1 MKRLY
6 SSALT
11 LCTFLSISAQEVVW
25 QKDIKSSTQDF
36 LSQMTTTI
44 DQQYL
49 ITGSSIPSRTSGT
62 TPSTGSGT
70 ALSRASGISSLSKAG
85 STLPFGSAQGKLAQ
99 GPQNNGYDF
108 HLVKLNQQ
116 GEEVWEKYFSGQ
128 NHDFLSATVNTQEGG
143 FLLAGTTFSGK
154 GLDKKEDS
162 KGGSDIWLI
171 RINEFGDEL
180 WQKTI
185 GGASDEEARA
195 VIQTTDM
202 GFFVAGN
209 VAFGSL
215 PFDSAQGTEQGSLRE
230 PQGTSGT
237 QGTRG
242 YGSKD
247 VLVVRLDKNGK
258 ELSQL
263 VLGGKGLDEVE
274 KMIPTKDGGALLG
287 VYSRSNAVEGS
298 GMPDSGSKAI
308 SQKPKASGNYGEG
321 DYWIIKL
328 SKDGK
333 MEWEKNFGGT
343 GDDHLRTL
351 ALTSTGYLIGGES
364 RSERSGN
371 KAVGIEEGTDLWL
384 ISLDER
390 GEEIWQKSYNFKNR
404 DVLMG
409 MSVISTPNPSRGGES
424 THLTKGILLG
434 GYTQAEG
441 RIESDDETFWML
453 YLDQNGNEQW
463 RKHVKGES
471 KKKEERLSDI
481 KLNRDG
487 SIVLAGTSAEELGK
501 ENWKIVKLGDK
512 QIDQLIE
519 KQDIKIYPN
528 PVSEYAYVE
537 INMDDGSGM
546 LGDGKTEAEITVYD
560 MGGRQL
566 QSVKTKNKVTK
577 INTQALIQGAYLVS
591 VKTNDNKTASA
602 KLIKK

>member
-1 MKRLY
+1 MNKFY
-6 SSALT
+6 TGALF
-11 LCTFLSISAQEVVW
+11 LCTVLGMSAQEVVW

-36 LSQMTTTI
+36 LSQVTTTI
-44 DQQYL
+44 DGQYL
-49 ITGSSIPSRTSGT
+49 ITGSSIQ
-62 TPSTGSGT
+62 
-70 ALSRASGISSLSKAG
+70 SKRLQTE
-85 STLPFGSAQGKLAQ
+85 SK
-99 GPQNNGYDF
+99 QNNGYDF
-108 HLVKLNQQ
+108 HLVKLNPQ
-116 GEEVWEKYFSGQ
+116 GDEVWEKYFSGK

-143 FLLAGTTFSGK
+143 FLLAGTSYSGK
-154 GLDKKEDS
+154 GLDKKEEA

-185 GGASDEEARA
+185 GGTSDEEARA
-195 VIQTTDM
+195 VIQTTDF

-209 VAFGSL
+209 VQN
-215 PFDSAQGTEQGSLRE
+215 SAK
-230 PQGTSGT
+230 
-237 QGTRG
+237 G

-247 VLVVRLDKNGK
+247 ILIVRLDKNGK

-263 VLGGKGLDEVE
+263 ILGGKGLDEVE

-287 VYSRSNAVEGS
+287 VYSRSNAG
-298 GMPDSGSKAI
+298 GSK
-308 SQKPKASGNYGEG
+308 KTENFGEG

-328 SKDGK
+328 NKDGK
-333 MEWEKNFGGT
+333 VEWEKNFGGK

-371 KAVGIEEGTDLWL
+371 KSVGIEEGTDLWL
-384 ISLDER
+384 VSLNER

-409 MSVISTPNPSRGGES
+409 MSVLHASDDKSS
-424 THLTKGILLG
+424 KGILLG

-441 RIESDDETFWML
+441 RIENDDETFWML

-471 KKKEERLSDI
+471 SKREERLSDI

-487 SIVLAGTSAEELGK
+487 SIILAGTSAEELGK
-501 ENWKIVKLGDK
+501 ENWKIIKLGDK

-528 PVSEYAYVE
+528 PVSDYAYVE
-537 INMDDGSGM
+537 IGFDF
-546 LGDGKTEAEITVYD
+546 KEADIVLYD

-566 QSVKTKNKVTK
+566 QSLKPKNKVTK
-577 INTQALIQGAYLVS
+577 MNTQNLIQGAYLIVI
-591 VKTNDNKTASA
+591 KTDTNKTANA

>member
-1 MKRLY
+1 MNKIY
-6 SSALT
+6 SGALF
-11 LCTFLSISAQEVVW
+11 LCSVLGVSAQEVIW

-36 LSQMTTTI
+36 LSQVTTTI
-44 DQQYL
+44 DGQYL
-49 ITGSSIPSRTSGT
+49 ISGSSIQSNK
-62 TPSTGSGT
+62 
-70 ALSRASGISSLSKAG
+70 LSAESK
-85 STLPFGSAQGKLAQ
+85 
-99 GPQNNGYDF
+99 QNNGYDF

-116 GEEVWEKYFSGQ
+116 GEEVWEKYFSGN

-143 FLLAGTTFSGK
+143 FVLAGTSFSGK
-154 GLDKKEDS
+154 GLDKKENS
-162 KGGSDIWLI
+162 KGGSDFWLI

-185 GGASDEEARA
+185 GSTSDEEARA

-209 VAFGSL
+209 VTAL
-215 PFDSAQGTEQGSLRE
+215 RQAQDSK
-230 PQGTSGT
+230 
-237 QGTRG
+237 G

-247 VLVVRLDKNGK
+247 VLVVKLDKNGK

-263 VLGGKGLDEVE
+263 ILGGKGLDEVE
-274 KMIPTKDGGALLG
+274 KMIPTKDGGTLIG
-287 VYSRSNAVEGS
+287 VYSRSNAGGFKKTE
-298 GMPDSGSKAI
+298 
-308 SQKPKASGNYGEG
+308 NFGEG

-328 SKDGK
+328 NKEGK
-333 MEWEKNFGGT
+333 VEWEKNFGGK

-371 KAVGIEEGTDLWL
+371 KTVGIEEGTDLWL
-384 ISLDER
+384 ISLNER
-390 GEEIWQKSYNFKNR
+390 GEELWQKSYNFKNR

-409 MSVISTPNPSRGGES
+409 MSVLHGSDDRSS
-424 THLTKGILLG
+424 KGILLG

-441 RIESDDETFWML
+441 KIESDDETFWML

-471 KKKEERLSDI
+471 RKREERLSDI

-487 SIVLAGTSAEELGK
+487 SILLAGTSAEELGK
-501 ENWKIVKLGDK
+501 ENWKIVKLGDS
-512 QIDQLIE
+512 QVDALIE

-528 PVSEYAYVE
+528 PVSDYVYVE
-537 INMDDGSGM
+537 IGFESLRVGGSGNIE
-546 LGDGKTEAEITVYD
+546 KSFEAEIVVYD

-566 QSVKTKNKVTK
+566 QSLKTKNKVTK
-577 INTQALIQGAYLVS
+577 INTQNLVQGAYLVS

>member
-1 MKRLY
+1 MKKLGM
-6 SSALT
+6 STLT
-11 LCTFLSISAQEVVW
+11 LCSILSVSAQEVVW
-25 QKDIKSSTQDF
+25 QKDIRSSTQDF
-36 LSQMTTTI
+36 LSQVTTTI

-49 ITGSSIPSRTSGT
+49 ITGSSIHPSTSSGT
-62 TPSTGSGT
+62 
-70 ALSRASGISSLSKAG
+70 L
-85 STLPFGSAQGKLAQ
+85 
-99 GPQNNGYDF
+99 QNNGYDF

-116 GEEVWEKYFSGQ
+116 GEEVWEKYFSGK

-143 FLLAGTTFSGK
+143 FLLAGTSYSGK
-154 GLDKKEDS
+154 GLDKKDDS
-162 KGGSDIWLI
+162 KGGSDFWLI

-185 GGASDEEARA
+185 GGTSDEEARA

-202 GFFVAGN
+202 GFFV
-209 VAFGSL
+209 VGSVQNS
-215 PFDSAQGTEQGSLRE
+215 PK
-230 PQGTSGT
+230 
-237 QGTRG
+237 G

-287 VYSRSNAVEGS
+287 IYSRSGALAGS
-298 GMPDSGSKAI
+298 GKTEAGSSKTI
-308 SQKPKASGNYGEG
+308 NYQPKTSNNFGEG
-321 DYWIIKL
+321 DYWIVKL

-333 MEWEKNFGGT
+333 VEWEKNFGGK

-371 KAVGIEEGTDLWL
+371 KSVGIEEGTDLWL
-384 ISLDER
+384 ISIDER
-390 GEEIWQKSYNFKNR
+390 GEEIWQKSYSFKNR

-409 MSVISTPNPSRGGES
+409 MSVIAGKQEDGGGKS
-424 THLTKGILLG
+424 KGILLG

-441 RIESDDETFWML
+441 RIENDDETFWML

-463 RKHVKGES
+463 RKYVKGES
-471 KKKEERLSDI
+471 RKKEERLSDI

-501 ENWKIVKLGDK
+501 ENWKIMKLGDK
-512 QIDQLIE
+512 QVDQLIE

-528 PVSEYAYVE
+528 PVTDYVYVE
-537 INMDDGSGM
+537 
-546 LGDGKTEAEITVYD
+546 LGFEGLREGAFEAEIAVYD
-560 MGGRQL
+560 MGGRKL
-566 QSVKTKNKVTK
+566 ETVKTKNKITK
-577 INTQALIQGAYLVS
+577 INTQPLIQGAYLITI
-591 VKTNDNKTASA
+591 KTDTNKTANA

>member
-1 MKRLY
+1 MRKLY
-6 SSALT
+6 AGAST
-11 LCTFLSISAQEVVW
+11 LCAVLCLSAQEVMW
-25 QKDIKSSTQDF
+25 QKDIRSSTQDF
-36 LSQMTTTI
+36 LSQVTTTI

-49 ITGSSIPSRTSGT
+49 ITGSSIRPDNNQS
-62 TPSTGSGT
+62 
-70 ALSRASGISSLSKAG
+70 ASDNK
-85 STLPFGSAQGKLAQ
+85 K
-99 GPQNNGYDF
+99 QNNGYDF

-116 GEEVWEKYFSGQ
+116 GEEVWEKYFSGK

-143 FLLAGTTFSGK
+143 FLLAGTSYSGK
-154 GLDKKEDS
+154 GLDKKDDS
-162 KGGSDIWLI
+162 KGGSDFWLI
-171 RINEFGDEL
+171 RINEFGDKL

-185 GGASDEEARA
+185 GETSDEEARA
-195 VIQTTDM
+195 VIQTMDF

-209 VAFGSL
+209 VQNS
-215 PFDSAQGTEQGSLRE
+215 P
-230 PQGTSGT
+230 
-237 QGTRG
+237 RG

-263 VLGGKGLDEVE
+263 ILGGKGLEEVE

-287 VYSRSNAVEGS
+287 IYSRSGALVGS
-298 GMPDSGSKAI
+298 GKTEAGSKAK
-308 SQKPKASGNYGEG
+308 QTENYGEG

-333 MEWEKNFGGT
+333 VEWEKNYGGK

-371 KAVGIEEGTDLWL
+371 KSVGIEEGTDLWL
-384 ISLDER
+384 LSLNEK

-409 MSVISTPNPSRGGES
+409 MSVIHNPSTS
-424 THLTKGILLG
+424 NNQPSTKGILLG

-441 RIESDDETFWML
+441 RIENDDETFWML

-471 KKKEERLSDI
+471 RKKEERLSDI

-512 QIDQLIE
+512 QVDQLIE

-528 PVSEYAYVE
+528 PVTDYVYVE
-537 INMDDGSGM
+537 
-546 LGDGKTEAEITVYD
+546 LGFEGLREGAFEAEIAVYD
-560 MGGRQL
+560 MGGRKL
-566 QSVKTKNKVTK
+566 ETVKTKNKITK
-577 INTQALIQGAYLVS
+577 INTQPLIQGAYLITI
-591 VKTNDNKTASA
+591 KTDTNKTANA

>member
-1 MKRLY
+1 MKKLAM
-6 SSALT
+6 SMLT
-11 LCTFLSISAQEVVW
+11 LCSILGVSAQEVVW
-25 QKDIKSSTQDF
+25 QKDIRSSTQDF
-36 LSQMTTTI
+36 LSQVTTTI

-49 ITGSSIPSRTSGT
+49 ITGSSIRGNSQKITGSSSPATSGL
-62 TPSTGSGT
+62 PS
-70 ALSRASGISSLSKAG
+70 A
-85 STLPFGSAQGKLAQ
+85 TLQ
-99 GPQNNGYDF
+99 QNNGYDF

-116 GEEVWEKYFSGQ
+116 GEEVWEKYFSGK

-143 FLLAGTTFSGK
+143 FLLAGSSYSGK

-162 KGGSDIWLI
+162 KGGSDFWLI

-185 GGASDEEARA
+185 GSAADEEARA
-195 VIQTTDM
+195 VIQTTDF

-209 VAFGSL
+209 TTL
-215 PFDSAQGTEQGSLRE
+215 PFDSAQGKQAQD
-230 PQGTSGT
+230 PKMK
-237 QGTRG
+237 G

-263 VLGGKGLDEVE
+263 ILGGKGLDEVE

-287 VYSRSNAVEGS
+287 IYSRSSEVNAGS
-298 GMPDSGSKAI
+298 GTTEAGSNKTI
-308 SQKPKASGNYGEG
+308 NYQPKTSNNFGEG
-321 DYWIIKL
+321 DYWIVKL

-333 MEWEKNFGGT
+333 VEWEKNFGGK
-343 GDDHLRTL
+343 GDDHVRTL
-351 ALTSTGYLIGGES
+351 ARTSTGYLNGGES

-371 KAVGIEEGTDLWL
+371 KSVGIEEGTDLWL
-384 ISLDER
+384 ISIDER
-390 GEEIWQKSYNFKNR
+390 GEELWQKSYSFKNR

-409 MSVISTPNPSRGGES
+409 MSVIAGKQEDGSGKS
-424 THLTKGILLG
+424 KGILLG

-441 RIESDDETFWML
+441 RIENDDETFWML

-471 KKKEERLSDI
+471 RKKEERLSDI

-512 QIDQLIE
+512 QVYQLVE
-519 KQDIKIYPN
+519 KQDIRIYPN
-528 PVSEYAYVE
+528 PVTDYTYVE
-537 INMDDGSGM
+537 IGFDF
-546 LGDGKTEAEITVYD
+546 KEADIVMYD

-566 QSVKTKNKVTK
+566 QSLKTKNKVTK
-577 INTQALIQGAYLVS
+577 INTQSLIQGAHLIVI
-591 VKTNDNKTASA
+591 KTDTNKTANA
-602 KLIKK
+602 KIIKSKL

>member
-1 MKRLY
+1 M
-6 SSALT
+6 SAFT
-11 LCTFLSISAQEVVW
+11 LCTALGLSAQEVVW
-25 QKDIKSSTQDF
+25 QKDLRSSTQDF
-36 LSQMTTTI
+36 LSQVTTTI

-49 ITGSSIPSRTSGT
+49 ITGSSIQGNSQKI
-62 TPSTGSGT
+62 TGSSSPAT
-70 ALSRASGISSLSKAG
+70 SSL
-85 STLPFGSAQGKLAQ
+85 PSATSQ
-99 GPQNNGYDF
+99 QNNGYDF

-116 GEEVWEKYFSGQ
+116 GEEVWEKYFSGK

-143 FLLAGTTFSGK
+143 FLLAGSSYSGK
-154 GLDKKEDS
+154 GLDKKDDS
-162 KGGSDIWLI
+162 KGGSDFWLI

-185 GGASDEEARA
+185 GGTSDEEARA
-195 VIQTTDM
+195 VIQTTDF
-202 GFFVAGN
+202 GFFFTGN
-209 VAFGSL
+209 VQNS
-215 PFDSAQGTEQGSLRE
+215 TK
-230 PQGTSGT
+230 
-237 QGTRG
+237 G

-263 VLGGKGLDEVE
+263 ILGGKGLDEVE

-287 VYSRSNAVEGS
+287 VCSRSGALAGS
-298 GMPDSGSKAI
+298 GKTETGSSKTI
-308 SQKPKASGNYGEG
+308 NYQPKTSNNFGEG
-321 DYWIIKL
+321 DYWIVKL

-333 MEWEKNFGGT
+333 VEWEKNFGGK

-371 KAVGIEEGTDLWL
+371 KSVGIEEGTDLWL
-384 ISLDER
+384 ISIDER

-409 MSVISTPNPSRGGES
+409 MSVIAGKQEDGSGKS
-424 THLTKGILLG
+424 KGILLG

-441 RIESDDETFWML
+441 RIENDDETFWML

-471 KKKEERLSDI
+471 RKKEERLSDI

-512 QIDQLIE
+512 QVDKLIE
-519 KQDIKIYPN
+519 KQDIRIYPN
-528 PVSEYAYVE
+528 PVTDYVYVE
-537 INMDDGSGM
+537 
-546 LGDGKTEAEITVYD
+546 LGFEGLREGAFEAEIAVYD
-560 MGGRQL
+560 MGGRKL
-566 QSVKTKNKVTK
+566 ETVKTKNKITK
-577 INTQALIQGAYLVS
+577 INTQPLIQGAYLVV
-591 VKTNDNKTASA
+591 VKTNDKTANA
-602 KLIKK
+602 KMIKK

>member
-1 MKRLY
+1 MKKLY
-6 SSALT
+6 VSALT
-11 LCTFLSISAQEVVW
+11 LCAFMSIYAQEVVW

-36 LSQMTTTI
+36 LSQVTTTI

-49 ITGSSIPSRTSGT
+49 ITGSSIQSQKLTSDN
-62 TPSTGSGT
+62 
-70 ALSRASGISSLSKAG
+70 K
-85 STLPFGSAQGKLAQ
+85 
-99 GPQNNGYDF
+99 QNNGYDF

-116 GEEVWEKYFSGQ
+116 GEEVWEKFFAGQ

-143 FLLAGTTFSGK
+143 FLLAGTSYSGK

-171 RINEFGDEL
+171 SINEFGDEL

-185 GGASDEEARA
+185 GGNSDEEARS
-195 VIQTTDM
+195 VIQTMDL

-209 VAFGSL
+209 VQN
-215 PFDSAQGTEQGSLRE
+215 SAK
-230 PQGTSGT
+230 
-237 QGTRG
+237 G

-247 VLVVRLDKNGK
+247 VLIIRLDKSGK

-263 VLGGKGLDEVE
+263 ILGGKGLDEVE
-274 KMIPTKDGGALLG
+274 KMVPTKDGGALLG
-287 VYSRSNAVEGS
+287 IYSRSDAG
-298 GMPDSGSKAI
+298 GSK
-308 SQKPKASGNYGEG
+308 KTENYGEG

-328 SKDGK
+328 SKEGK
-333 MEWEKNFGGT
+333 VEWEKNYGGK
-343 GDDHLRTL
+343 GDDHVRTL

-371 KAVGIEEGTDLWL
+371 KSVGLEEGTDLWL

-390 GEEIWQKSYNFKNR
+390 GEELWQKSYNFKNW

-409 MSVISTPNPSRGGES
+409 MSVI
-424 THLTKGILLG
+424 TKSQEEREKNKDVTTGILLG

-441 RIESDDETFWML
+441 RIENDDETFWML
-453 YLDQNGNEQW
+453 YVDQNGNEQW

-471 KKKEERLSDI
+471 RKREERLSDI

-487 SIVLAGTSAEELGK
+487 SIILAGTSAEELGK

-528 PVSEYAYVE
+528 PVSDYAYVE
-537 INMDDGSGM
+537 IGFEF
-546 LGDGKTEAEITVYD
+546 KEADIILYD

-566 QSVKTKNKVTK
+566 QSLKTKNKVTK
-577 INTQALIQGAYLVS
+577 INTQSLIQGAYLITI
-591 VKTNDNKTASA
+591 KTDTNKTASA